1 MELTDK
7 QLDILY
13 QIAEVHL
20 EWFKIYSD
28 EPPKYEDVLK
38 LNHQKL
44 MDISD
49 SCEDCSEEM
58 IDFLFMTILE
68 DYCKMLD
75 DYSL

>member
-49 SCEDCSEEM
+49 SCEDCVCVCVCVFRRN
-58 IDFLFMTILE
+58 D
-68 DYCKMLD
+68 
-75 DYSL
+75 

>member
-1 MELTDK
+1 MELKDN

-20 EWFKIYSD
+20 EWFKIYSG

-38 LNHQKL
+38 RNHQKL

-49 SCEDCSEEM
+49 SCED
-58 IDFLFMTILE
+58 LE
-68 DYCKMLD
+68 
-75 DYSL
+75 

>member
-49 SCEDCSEEM
+49 SCED
-58 IDFLFMTILE
+58 LE
-68 DYCKMLD
+68 
-75 DYSL
+75 